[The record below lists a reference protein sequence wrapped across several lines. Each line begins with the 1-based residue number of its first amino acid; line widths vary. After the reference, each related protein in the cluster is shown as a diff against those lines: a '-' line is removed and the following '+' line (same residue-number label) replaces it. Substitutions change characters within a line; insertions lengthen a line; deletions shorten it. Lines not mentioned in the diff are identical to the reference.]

1 MIREKPRDFLQ
12 VLKSSVPDAH
22 GLSRTGARDDYA
34 EFYLEYQTQDRPS
47 TEEVMIRENLSGVWC
62 SVPESVADRVILFF
76 HGGGFC
82 VGSTVDH
89 LGLCTQL
96 ARVTRSRV
104 FSVDYRLSPENI
116 FPAPVEDALSAYGY
130 LTGHNY
136 LPHHI
141 IPVGISNGA
150 TLVLDLILLLRER
163 RLPIPPAAICM
174 SPFVDMTFGGES
186 ITANAATDWLTVDQL
201 HEIRTVYYV
210 GKDLRDPLVSPV
222 NANLSGLCPLYL
234 QAGTSEILFND
245 IAAFAKKA
253 KWAGVPVR
261 FEIWED
267 MFHEWQLFSAEVP
280 EAYLALSRIGTFVQD
295 ILNR

>member
-1 MIREKPRDFLQ
+1 MIRERPRDFLQ

-22 GLSRTGARDDYA
+22 GLSRTGAREDYA
-34 EFYLEYQTQDRPS
+34 AFHLEYQSEDRPK
-47 TEEVMIRENLSGVWC
+47 TQAVAIRENLKGVWC
-62 SVPESVADRVILFF
+62 SVPESLPDRVVLFF

-82 VGSTVDH
+82 VGSTEDH
-89 LGLCTQL
+89 LGLCAQL
-96 ARVTRSRV
+96 ARVTRSLV

-116 FPAPVEDALSAYGY
+116 FPAPVEDAVSAYCY

-136 LPHHI
+136 LPHRI
-141 IPVGISNGA
+141 VPVGISNGA
-150 TLVLDLILLLRER
+150 TLVLDLLIRLRER
-163 RLPIPPAAICM
+163 RLPLPPAVVCM

-186 ITANAATDWLTVDQL
+186 ISTHAETDWLTLEHL

-210 GKDLRDPLVSPV
+210 GKDLRDPLVSPI
-222 NANLSGLCPLYL
+222 NANMAGFCPIYL
-234 QAGTSEILFND
+234 QAGTNEILFDD

-253 KWAGVPVR
+253 KWAGVPVH

-295 ILNR
+295 IFSR